1 MSEFALTKR
10 GELFRLNS
18 VNGAGLFDRSP
29 FTRGKAARVTRSFTG
44 RFFYSTICNEEVHT
58 MTRIYRTIAVAVI
71 GALVVLGCT
80 KGYESQ
86 KTVDDLTIKLTV
98 GSYPLVKGDNTLTV
112 KVTDAAGKAVSDA
125 KMDVR
130 YYMPPM
136 PGMAPMDF
144 SGQAMLRGDAYAV
157 SANIPMEGGWK
168 VEVSVAR
175 PGRPA
180 SMATFNLDAR

>member
-1 MSEFALTKR
+1 MMKR
-10 GELFRLNS
+10 
-18 VNGAGLFDRSP
+18 
-29 FTRGKAARVTRSFTG
+29 
-44 RFFYSTICNEEVHT
+44 Y
-58 MTRIYRTIAVAVI
+58 YRTIAAAVI
-71 GALVVLGCT
+71 ATIVVLGCT

-86 KTVDDLTIKLTV
+86 KTVGDLTIKLTV

-112 KVTDAAGKAVSDA
+112 KVTDAAGKAAIDA
-125 KMDVR
+125 KVDVR

-144 SGQAMLRGDAYAV
+144 NGQAVLRGDAYAV
-157 SANIPMEGGWK
+157 SANVPMEGGWK

-180 SMATFNLDAR
+180 AMATFNLDAR

>member
-1 MSEFALTKR
+1 M
-10 GELFRLNS
+10 
-18 VNGAGLFDRSP
+18 
-29 FTRGKAARVTRSFTG
+29 TRSFKG
-44 RFFYSTICNEEVHT
+44 RFFCFPIRHEEVRA
-58 MTRIYRTIAVAVI
+58 MKSLYRTIAVVFFVTMV
-71 GALVVLGCT
+71 LLGCT

-98 GSYPLVKGDNTLTV
+98 GSYPLVKGDNTLTM

-125 KMDVR
+125 KVDVR

-144 SGQAMLRGDAYAV
+144 SGQAVLRGDAYAV
-157 SANIPMEGGWK
+157 SANVPMEGGWK

-180 SMATFNLDAR
+180 AMATFNLDAR

>member
-1 MSEFALTKR
+1 
-10 GELFRLNS
+10 
-18 VNGAGLFDRSP
+18 
-29 FTRGKAARVTRSFTG
+29 
-44 RFFYSTICNEEVHT
+44 

-144 SGQAMLRGDAYAV
+144 SGQAMLRGDA
-157 SANIPMEGGWK
+157 
-168 VEVSVAR
+168 R
-175 PGRPA
+175 PGPHPPKSSLSAPGAASRQRPLPRVQDGGGVCPGSGSRA
-180 SMATFNLDAR
+180 PSGC

>member
-1 MSEFALTKR
+1 
-10 GELFRLNS
+10 
-18 VNGAGLFDRSP
+18 
-29 FTRGKAARVTRSFTG
+29 
-44 RFFYSTICNEEVHT
+44 
-58 MTRIYRTIAVAVI
+58 MT
-71 GALVVLGCT
+71 LLGCT

-86 KTVDDLTIKLTV
+86 KTVDDMTVKLTV
-98 GSYPLVKGDNTLTV
+98 GRYPLVKGDNTLAV
-112 KVTDAAGKAVSDA
+112 KVTDAAGKSVSDA
-125 KMDVR
+125 KVDVR

-144 SGQAMLRGDAYAV
+144 SGQAVLRGDAYAV

-180 SMATFNLDAR
+180 AMATFNLDAR